1 MHVREARSGQ
11 KKATRRE
18 GISGSVKDEAGVSG
32 KPRLKE
38 SRYLRIF
45 RASPSERIDLIREGI
60 PAESLVITGTD
71 MGMPKERL
79 LSFLHFPRST
89 INRRIS
95 RKEFLPPEFSERM
108 IGLEKLIGQVEDIMA
123 DAEGVQDFNAAQW
136 VAQWLELPLPA
147 LANAKPADYM
157 DTIEG
162 QALVA
167 GLLTRIQTGAYA

>member
-1 MHVREARSGQ
+1 MSVREASAGQ
-11 KKATRRE
+11 KKTTRRE
-18 GISGSVKDEAGVSG
+18 GISESAKAEAGVSG
-32 KPRLKE
+32 KPWLKE

-45 RASPSERIDLIREGI
+45 RASPSERIALIREGI
-60 PAESLVITGTD
+60 AAESLVITGMD

-95 RKEFLPPEFSERM
+95 RKECLPPEFSERM

-123 DAEGVQDFNAAQW
+123 DAEGVQNFNAAQW